1 MTTEWKPDLSDLEYY
16 VTQQNGTERAFT
28 GKYWD
33 FDEPGIYVDPVDG
46 TPLFASADKFPS
58 SCGWPAFSKPIEGA
72 TKYLA
77 DHSHGMER
85 IEVRSSKADS
95 HLGHVFNDGPKELG
109 GLRYCINSAALRFI
123 PLADLEKMGYGKYIP
138 LVDEEVDKL
147 KASRAH

>member
-1 MTTEWKPDLSDLEYY
+1 MPAEWKPDLTDLEYY
-16 VTQQNGTERAFT
+16 VTKQNGTERAFT

-33 FDEPGIYVDPVDG
+33 FDEPGIYVDPNDG

-58 SCGWPAFSKPIEGA
+58 GCGWPAFAKPIEGA
-72 TKYLA
+72 TKYYRDL
-77 DHSHGMER
+77 SHGMDR

-123 PLADLEKMGYGKYIP
+123 PLDQMKEMGYEKYIP
-138 LVDEEVDKL
+138 LVEEAEKDA
-147 KASRAH
+147 KAAK